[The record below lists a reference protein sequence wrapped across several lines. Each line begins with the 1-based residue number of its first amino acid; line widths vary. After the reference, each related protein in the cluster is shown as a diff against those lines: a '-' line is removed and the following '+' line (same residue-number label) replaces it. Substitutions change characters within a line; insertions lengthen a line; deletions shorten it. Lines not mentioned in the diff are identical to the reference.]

1 MKKHKGSKRNDRLRK
16 NRQNKE
22 EKREKIWER
31 KFSIY
36 FKKCTGDKKAKPNA
50 LLISQQ
56 TKRKPARK

>member
-1 MKKHKGSKRNDRLRK
+1 MNDRLR

-22 EKREKIWER
+22 ERKYMR
-31 KFSIY
+31 KFSI
-36 FKKCTGDKKAKPNA
+36 FLKKKCTGDKKAKPNA